1 MTSVKIVLDSSA
13 DLTAMEG
20 VPFAFAPLKVITK
33 ETQYIDDEHLDV
45 EAMAESLYNYR
56 GPSSTS
62 CPNVEDWQKA
72 FGNAKEILCI
82 TITSGLSGAYNAALA
97 AKRHYEEAN
106 PGSRVEVMDSLSA
119 GPEITIMA
127 EKAKE
132 LFLSG
137 KTLSETVEA
146 LKNYKTELFF
156 MLESLQNFA
165 NNGRVSKLAA
175 KTAGVLG
182 IRALGRAGDEGTL
195 ELLGKVRGQEK
206 ALQALADTIQKW
218 GYKGGKL
225 RIAHCGNPDGAEAL
239 SKLILRHF
247 PKATVTIST
256 LRGLCSYYAERGGM
270 LVGCEV

>member
-33 ETQYIDDEHLDV
+33 ETQYIDDASLDV
-45 EAMAESLYNYR
+45 EAMAEALYNYR

-62 CPNVEDWQKA
+62 CPNVEDWLKA

-82 TITSGLSGAYNAALA
+82 TITGGLSGAYNAALA

-132 LFLSG
+132 LLLSG

-165 NNGRVSKLAA
+165 NNGRVGKLAA

-195 ELLGKVRGQEK
+195 ELLGKVRGKEK

>member
-1 MTSVKIVLDSSA
+1 MNRFKIVADSSA
-13 DLTAMEG
+13 DFTSLEG
-20 VPFAFAPLKVITK
+20 VPFEAAPLKIITADK
-33 ETQYIDDEHLDV
+33 EYTDDVSLDV
-45 EAMAESLYNYR
+45 ADMVNTLLAYH
-56 GPSSTS
+56 GKSSTS
-62 CPNVEDWQKA
+62 CPNVEDWLKA

-82 TITSGLSGAYNAALA
+82 TITGGLSGSYNAALA
-97 AKRHYEEAN
+97 AKRHHEEAN
-106 PGSRVEVMDSLSA
+106 PSSRVEVMDSLSA

-132 LFLSG
+132 LLLSG

-182 IRALGRAGDEGTL
+182 LRALGRAGDEGTL
-195 ELLGKVRGQEK
+195 ELLGKVRGKEK